1 MQTINT
7 FSKGMNLDA
16 DKSLMNKEQYLY
28 SENMRL
34 YTESGN
40 TSGALEN
47 ITGNTALTDSLG
59 LDSSYK
65 VCGYGTIRNEL
76 YIFYTTNTSTTP
88 SGGVSIIVK
97 CILNTNGT
105 DFTSSS
111 IIYTDSPFTNKL
123 NFSSANKMK
132 VVGRYESDTI
142 KKLYWVD
149 GYNVVRF
156 ANVGITLTS
165 LDPNK
170 FDIINN
176 FTFTI
181 PTFIEF
187 GSGSLYAGKIQYA
200 YQMYDKHGS
209 ETLFS
214 PATDLISVSATSG
227 MTGSNKKFKGTDKG
241 TNAGKGIRLSITP
254 PTGFDMIRV
263 VSIMY
268 TTLDAT
274 PTISIIAEESIA
286 DSTTSTLMYFYD
298 AGTSSLGVYTYD
310 EFAIVGKNIFVA
322 SEIETKDNYLF
333 TANITQTDWDIDYD
347 ARAYRFLSATHPVS
361 AYQRTAVL
369 KNTADTSTTGDV
381 WINGAYPTSPPSGYI
396 AWADVPSKH
405 NCINYHNVISAPYT
419 DYTLFRYKA
428 DGTTLGGEGL
438 NISYIFEVGSVI
450 ISATGTDYSNDYSN
464 ESDYSNAS
472 VEISNMGYQ
481 RSEIYRFGIVFYNAK
496 GQASTV
502 KWIGDIRFPGMNEY
516 NNEVGYTIA
525 SKAGNYIYGYPL
537 NIFFTINTATAYSQG
552 AKSYR
557 IVRCNRTSSDRTI
570 LAQGMVSACT
580 YDQGHEL
587 YVKTFQPTYASLTT
601 VRVGSSKTYTQ
612 GTTKTIIDFI
622 SPEINFNKNLIYKS
636 GDRLECVGYY
646 TDLYNHNAGYSSD
659 IYKYMSTIKKYHSI
673 HPVQPVP
680 YSEGTTIIK
689 STIVPY
695 SIITIP
701 STANDLY
708 TSYSIDIGDSTYKF
722 ANMSNIQQSILDGL
736 RLSPG
741 GTSLV
746 CVISSVLA
754 NVTALGDNLPLI
766 CNYRRDIINSQY
778 GGPTYQAR
786 QSSTYISCGNLVTCT
801 EGLTY
806 SHVFGGDT
814 YIAMYDYLR
823 NLVTV
828 DTSNSYY
835 PYQMI
840 LYFPIETSINLRYRQ
855 DDCYSKTDTPS
866 NYGKLLLSEYAGS
879 YVSAIDSSI
888 SYNQATNLYIYNS
901 VYSQQNTTVTYAPKS
916 DLIDSDITRY
926 DSRIRVS
933 NKKINS
939 ETSDSWTEFLSDN
952 YLDVDSTY
960 GGITTLKNYRNL
972 LYFWQPKAFGVASV
986 NARSLI
992 QDSTNTSL
1000 VLGTGG
1006 VLDRFDYVST
1016 VSGCSYRFSVVDGL
1030 NGLYW
1035 VDLYNKGIYK
1045 YGGQEEALSRM
1056 KGINS
1061 LMKDTTPSLLSESIS
1076 CYDKKNNEVLFKT
1089 YYNSSNGFISY
1100 SELFDSFNGIYTFD
1114 TEWLMQPNNTNF
1126 ISVKASDQKLYMHN
1140 IGNKATFFGT
1150 IHNSKLKFIVNETYP
1165 ETKTFD
1171 MFEYHSIS
1179 KTSGGINNLTDTFNT
1194 IRCYNDY
1201 QNSDYVTITMNSNL
1215 IRKER
1220 GFTLAVPRNVVDT
1233 ATYLN
1238 PDIFNAS
1245 NLDDT
1250 TRTFRERMRDKY
1262 LIVDLTYTNANTYNF
1277 SIPYITTNYRI
1288 SKR

>member
-16 DKSLMNKEQYLY
+16 DKSMISKEQYLY

-40 TSGALEN
+40 TAGALEN
-47 ITGNTALTDSLG
+47 ITGNSLLTDSLG
-59 LDSSYK
+59 LDTSYK

-76 YIFYTTNTSTTP
+76 YVFYTTNTSTAP
-88 SGGVSIIVK
+88 SGGTSIIVK
-97 CILNTNGT
+97 CTLNTDGT

-111 IIYTDSPFTNKL
+111 IVYTDSPFTNKL

-156 ANVGITLTS
+156 ANVGKTITS

-176 FTFTI
+176 FIFTT
-181 PTFIEF
+181 PTFVEF
-187 GSGSLYAGKIQYA
+187 GTGSLYAGKIQYA

-214 PATDLISVSATSG
+214 PATNLISVSASSG

-241 TNAGKGIRLSITP
+241 TTTGKGIKISITP

-268 TTLDAT
+268 TTLNAT
-274 PTISIIAEESIA
+274 PVITIISEEVIA

-298 AGTSSLGVYTYD
+298 AGMSTLGTYTYD
-310 EFAIVGKNIFVA
+310 EFAVIGKNIFTA

-333 TANITQTDWDIDYD
+333 TANITQTDWDINYD
-347 ARAYRFLSATHPVS
+347 ARAYRFLSSTHPS
-361 AYQRTAVL
+361 SSYQRTAVL
-369 KNTADTSTTGDV
+369 KNSTDSNTTGDV
-381 WINGAYPTSPPSGYI
+381 WINGAYPSGGSGYI
-396 AWADVPSKH
+396 AWASVPAKH
-405 NCINYHNVISAPYT
+405 NCINYYNDTSQSYT
-419 DYTLFRYKA
+419 DYRLFRFKA

-438 NISYIFEVGSVI
+438 NVSYIFEVGSVV

-472 VEISNMGYQ
+472 IEISNMGYQ

-502 KWIGDIRFPGMNEY
+502 KWIGDVRFPGMNEY

-525 SKAGNYIYGYPL
+525 SKSGNYIYGYPL
-537 NIFFTINTATAYSQG
+537 NVFFTINTASAYSQG
-552 AKSYR
+552 ARSYR

-570 LAQGMVSACT
+570 LAQGMGSACT
-580 YDQGHEL
+580 L
-587 YVKTFQPTYASLTT
+587 YNWSTKLYGRTHQPTYASNTT
-601 VRVGSSKTYTQ
+601 IRTGISTTYTQ
-612 GTTKTIIDFI
+612 APTKTVIDFA
-622 SPEINFNKNLIYKS
+622 SPEINFNKDLIYKS

-646 TDLYNHNAGYSSD
+646 TDLYDYAAGYTSD
-659 IYKYMSTIKKYHSI
+659 IYKYMSTIKKYHSV
-673 HPVQPVP
+673 HPVQPIV
-680 YSEGTTIIK
+680 YSESTTITK

-695 SIITIP
+695 SLVTIP
-701 STANDLY
+701 TDVNTLY
-708 TSYSIDIGDSTYKF
+708 TTYSLDIGDSTYKF
-722 ANMSNIQQSILDGL
+722 VNMSNVSQTSYGL
-736 RLSPG
+736 RMAPG
-741 GTSLV
+741 GTTLICIIPST
-746 CVISSVLA
+746 LA
-754 NVTALGDNLPLI
+754 NVTSLGDNLPLI
-766 CNYRRDIINSQY
+766 CNYRRNIINSQY

-786 QSSTYISCGNLVTCT
+786 QSSTYMACGNLTTCE
-801 EGLTY
+801 EGNTY

-828 DTSNSYY
+828 GTSNAYGTN
-835 PYQMI
+835 QMV
-840 LYFPIETSINLRYRQ
+840 LYFPVETSINLRYRQ

-879 YVSAIDSSI
+879 YVSSIDSSI
-888 SYNQATNLYIYNS
+888 SYTQATSLYIYNS
-901 VYSQQNTTVTYAPKS
+901 VYSQQNTTITYAPKS
-916 DLIDSDITRY
+916 DLIDSDITQY

-933 NKKINS
+933 NVKINS
-939 ETSDSWTEFLSDN
+939 ETSDSWTKFLTDN
-952 YLDVDSTY
+952 YLDVDSIY

-1006 VLDRFDYVST
+1006 ILDRFDYIST
-1016 VSGCSYRFSVVDGL
+1016 VSGCSYRFSVIDGL

-1061 LMKDTTPSLLSESIS
+1061 LMKDITPSLLSESIS
-1076 CYDKKNNEVLFKT
+1076 CYDKKNNEILFKT
-1089 YYNSSNGFISY
+1089 YYNNSNEFISY

-1114 TEWLMQPNNTNF
+1114 TEWIMQPNNTNF
-1126 ISVKASDQKLYMHN
+1126 ISVKTSDQKLYMHN

-1150 IHNSKLKFIVNETYP
+1150 TYNSKLKFIVNETYP

-1179 KTSGGINNLTDTFNT
+1179 KNNSGINILTDTFNT

-1201 QNSDYVTITMNSNL
+1201 QNSDYTTITINSNL

-1238 PDIFNAS
+1238 PDIFNSS

-1262 LIVDLTYTNANTYNF
+1262 LIVDLIYTNINTYNF